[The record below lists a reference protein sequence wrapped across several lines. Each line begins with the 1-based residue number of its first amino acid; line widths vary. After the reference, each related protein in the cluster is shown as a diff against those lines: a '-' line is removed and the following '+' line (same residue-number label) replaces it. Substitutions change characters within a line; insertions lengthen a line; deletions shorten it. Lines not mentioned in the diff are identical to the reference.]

1 VIRILILV
9 ISSCA
14 LLAGCADIP
23 IKDGEL
29 VINQHTSATM
39 EDAGIA
45 RINNKF

>member
-1 VIRILILV
+1 MMRILLIIV
-9 ISSCA
+9 ICLSFS
-14 LLAGCADIP
+14 GCANIP

>member
-1 VIRILILV
+1 MIRILLIIVMCL
-9 ISSCA
+9 SFS
-14 LLAGCADIP
+14 GCADIP

-39 EDAGIA
+39 EDAGVA